1 MATVQRISSDAT
13 PPPKGRHV
21 LVRLGDRDALER
33 EGESLVYTVNR
44 ELPRNQFE
52 AHAQRIIS
60 DAELMADREKIDVV
74 FVCFDPRLSE

>member
-1 MATVQRISSDAT
+1 MATVQRISSAAA
-13 PPPKGRHV
+13 PPPTGRHILV
-21 LVRLGDRDALER
+21 LLGDSDALDR

-44 ELPRNQFE
+44 KLPRNLFE